1 MVDRPKVVR
10 PCGVFLP
17 FWLQNVLP
25 ATTAC
30 TFTTSEPPKVVRAYG
45 VFPILTSKCAL
56 QRHAVHFF
64 TISTSKSGLRP
75 WVCLTLFGSKCA
87 SRHNDVQ
94 VFISHLP
101 RQLRTCGFSKPSFRP
116 SRATNHWKNIMNRDF
131 STFSRAYI
139 GSLTSKLPSVNIKY
153 CLSPISV
160 LCYTLR

>member
-1 MVDRPKVVR
+1 MCSKHEVL
-10 PCGVFLP
+10 CT
-17 FWLQNVLP
+17 FWLGNVLR

-30 TFTTSEPPKVVRAYG
+30 TFWTSELPKVVRTWCALH
-45 VFPILTSKCAL
+45 IWTSKCAS
-56 QRHAVHFF
+56 HHNGVHCFN
-64 TISTSKSGLRP
+64 ISTSKSGLRP
-75 WVCLTLFGSKCA
+75 WVCLILFGSKYA